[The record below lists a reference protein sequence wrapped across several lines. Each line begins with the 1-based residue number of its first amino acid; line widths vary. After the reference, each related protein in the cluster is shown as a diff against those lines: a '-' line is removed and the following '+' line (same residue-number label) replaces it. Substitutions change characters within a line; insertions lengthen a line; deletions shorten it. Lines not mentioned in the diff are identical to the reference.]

1 MRNYDGYEYT
11 SNWTR
16 YKRGVNEYMAA
27 ASCLVLGDIHA
38 ADNNGDSGK
47 ESEDNSERRAT
58 DDSDLIP
65 VLDDHDEQER
75 ELVE

>member
-1 MRNYDGYEYT
+1 
-11 SNWTR
+11 
-16 YKRGVNEYMAA
+16 MAA

-38 ADNNGDSGK
+38 EDETYNRDTNGSGK
-47 ESEDNSERRAT
+47 ESEDNSERAT

-65 VLDDHDEQER
+65 VLDDNDEQER

>member
-1 MRNYDGYEYT
+1 
-11 SNWTR
+11 
-16 YKRGVNEYMAA
+16 MAA

-38 ADNNGDSGK
+38 EDETHNNGDTNGSGK

-65 VLDDHDEQER
+65 VLDNQDEQER